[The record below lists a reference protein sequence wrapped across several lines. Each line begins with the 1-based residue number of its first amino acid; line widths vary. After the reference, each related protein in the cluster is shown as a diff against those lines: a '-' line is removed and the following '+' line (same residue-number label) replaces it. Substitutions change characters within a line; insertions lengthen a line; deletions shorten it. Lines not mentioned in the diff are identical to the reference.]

1 MDDALLEENEIR
13 ISPSMNEDLDDL
25 EEDHNLR
32 DPRFLTT
39 CYLVSKIFFQV
50 PIILGDFHNDHDD
63 HHLHG
68 HRHHPLLGVHPLWLR
83 NLPLLTSTQPKC
95 CQNLLVL
102 HLLCGGCFA
111 KWNYFLHS

>member
-39 CYLVSKIFFQV
+39 CNFDS
-50 PIILGDFHNDHDD
+50 
-63 HHLHG
+63 
-68 HRHHPLLGVHPLWLR
+68 
-83 NLPLLTSTQPKC
+83 
-95 CQNLLVL
+95 
-102 HLLCGGCFA
+102 
-111 KWNYFLHS
+111 